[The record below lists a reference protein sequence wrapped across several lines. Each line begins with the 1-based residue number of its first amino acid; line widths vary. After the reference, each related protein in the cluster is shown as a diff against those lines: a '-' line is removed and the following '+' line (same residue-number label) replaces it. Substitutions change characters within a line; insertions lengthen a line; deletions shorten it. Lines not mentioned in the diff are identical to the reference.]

1 MKRKC
6 LNALCKICG
15 HHALLPGPFQIPLC
29 FDESNGY
36 PLYSGG
42 YADVWMG
49 KHQGCDV
56 AVKVLRVYSASDLD
70 KITSVSHRP
79 RLARGA
85 HRRADDRCDRTD
97 ILQGS
102 CHMEDS
108 PPPERAPAIGGD
120 DGGGAL
126 CNGFGLDG
134 QWEHQRVHQGTQG
147 YKPVRARRVLFPP
160 LAHLSLMKSFL
171 AARRHDSG
179 VAIYSW
185 RGDDSWGSEGGT
197 NSSADSY
204 STT

>member
-1 MKRKC
+1 
-6 LNALCKICG
+6 
-15 HHALLPGPFQIPLC
+15 LLPGPFQIPLC

-49 KHQGCDV
+49 KHQGCEV

-85 HRRADDRCDRTD
+85 HRRADDHCDRCNRTD
-97 ILQGS
+97 VLQGS
-102 CHMEDS
+102 CNMED
-108 PPPERAPAIGGD
+108 PPPSERAPAVGGD

-126 CNGFGLDG
+126 CNGFRLDG
-134 QWEHQRVHQGTQG
+134 QWEYQRVHQGTQG

-160 LAHLSLMKSFL
+160 LAPPVTDKLLPTAQRCHPGF
-171 AARRHDSG
+171 
-179 VAIYSW
+179 VVYTW
-185 RGDDSWGSEGGT
+185 RGDDPWGSEGGT
-197 NSSADSY
+197 NSSADFY
-204 STT
+204 SAT